1 MHVALLI
8 LCVSATL
15 AFRPGSK
22 EYKKFKIKEDEK
34 RFGLP
39 KDPLPTKLQA
49 CCACRHY
56 MKQDVDDC
64 VATRTA
70 LFNVPD
76 KFECTGSS
84 FECTK
89 RRREQSR
96 ARHIGNVMAQHAG
109 QKSEHSYWGD
119 LSGFFRRRLAAAL
132 TPVLYKDGI
141 SREREESLLHSCYN
155 NMKCTAGHCP
165 DQGEES
171 QSFLNRDGSIRTD
184 STRFCWAPL
193 PFMSPIVWGHDCSDL
208 EVYPQ
213 CDQLKE
219 DRWPQLS
226 ATLEAEGDAEEAD
239 EYDVK
244 LCCVLHTCDPI
255 KNNCPMNSKQ
265 GAGSELAGNFV
276 VQPTPSPPTPSP
288 TPKPFVSKDAEK
300 RHKLA
305 AYDLQNMHRFE
316 ERRTKKQTSMLK
328 NNKKIQDERSHKAA
342 LKAAHALAIQ
352 RFNKKVTTW
361 RKDKSTWS
369 NKQWEHYCTY
379 YPQDMDCTANDD
391 DAGFKSA
398 QANKDKT
405 ADEVKKA
412 AALELEQ
419 KKARDRESAAY
430 VERMHHEKVAEMSSE
445 SDNKREVKV
454 SEATAKQQVKDAKA
468 AIVEHKEDTTHYSR
482 MQKMLMTYREH
493 KAKKTGRTKHKQQV
507 RRQKMASRHAHE
519 AASSTNKIEK
529 GEAGEAFGDN
539 W

>member
-1 MHVALLI
+1 V
-8 LCVSATL
+8 
-15 AFRPGSK
+15 RPNQ
-22 EYKKFKIKEDEK
+22 EQLPDE
-34 RFGLP
+34 L
-39 KDPLPTKLQA
+39 
-49 CCACRHY
+49 
-56 MKQDVDDC
+56 
-64 VATRTA
+64 
-70 LFNVPD
+70 
-76 KFECTGSS
+76 
-84 FECTK
+84 
-89 RRREQSR
+89 
-96 ARHIGNVMAQHAG
+96 
-109 QKSEHSYWGD
+109 
-119 LSGFFRRRLAAAL
+119 
-132 TPVLYKDGI
+132 
-141 SREREESLLHSCYN
+141 
-155 NMKCTAGHCP
+155 
-165 DQGEES
+165 
-171 QSFLNRDGSIRTD
+171 
-184 STRFCWAPL
+184 
-193 PFMSPIVWGHDCSDL
+193 
-208 EVYPQ
+208 
-213 CDQLKE
+213 
-219 DRWPQLS
+219 
-226 ATLEAEGDAEEAD
+226 
-239 EYDVK
+239 
-244 LCCVLHTCDPI
+244 
-255 KNNCPMNSKQ
+255 KQ

-391 DAGFKSA
+391 DAGFNSA

-430 VERMHHEKVAEMSSE
+430 VERMHHKKVAEMSSE